1 MTPRRSLL
9 AALAAAAAGG
19 GAAACSPLRLLNA
32 LPADAARVASR
43 SVAYGRDPRQTLD
56 VYVPP
61 RAGPEPAPVLV
72 FFYGGSWATGAKA
85 DYAFAG
91 RSLAAEGFVTVV
103 PDYRLVP
110 QVRFPGFVEDGA
122 AAVTYALSH
131 AADWGG
137 DPSRLVLAGHSA
149 GAYIAAMLALD
160 ARFLA
165 RAGAPPGAVRA
176 WAGLS
181 GPYDFLPFDVKAS
194 QDAFGAAPDPAATQ
208 PITFAGP
215 EDPPAFLAHGARDT
229 TVKVRN
235 TERLA
240 ARLRAAG
247 VPVEAH
253 VYEGLDHKDVVL
265 ALTRTFRGKAP
276 VRADM
281 ARFLHSRTP
290 DPAGPPGRPQGA

>member
-1 MTPRRSLL
+1 MTGRRQLL
-9 AALAAAAAGG
+9 TLAAAA
-19 GAAACSPLRLLNA
+19 GAAACSPFRVLNA
-32 LPADAARVASR
+32 LPSDPARRVVQGA
-43 SVAYGRDPRQTLD
+43 AYGADPRQTLD
-56 VYVPP
+56 VYAP
-61 RAGPEPAPVLV
+61 AGDGAAAGEGGGKGRPVLV

-122 AAVTYALSH
+122 AAVAYARTH
-131 AADWGG
+131 AREWGG
-137 DPSRLVLAGHSA
+137 DPGRVALAGHSA
-149 GAYIAAMLALD
+149 GAYIAAMLGLD
-160 ARFLA
+160 PTYLA
-165 RAGAPPGAVRA
+165 KAGAPAGTVKA

-194 QDAFGAAPDPAATQ
+194 QDAFGAWPTPAETQ
-208 PITFAGP
+208 PITFAGVG
-215 EDPPAFLAHGARDT
+215 DPPTFLAHGTKDT
-229 TVKVRN
+229 TVKPRN
-235 TERLA
+235 TDALA
-240 ARLRAAG
+240 ARLKGAG

-253 VYEGLDHKDVVL
+253 FYEGLDHKDVVL

-281 ARFLHSRTP
+281 VRFLHSRV
-290 DPAGPPGRPQGA
+290 G

>member
-1 MTPRRSLL
+1 MSDRRTLL
-9 AALAAAAAGG
+9 AALAAG
-19 GAAACSPLRLLNA
+19 GAAACSPFRLLNA
-32 LPADAARVASR
+32 LPADAARVAVKD
-43 SVAYGRDPRQTLD
+43 VAYGPGPRRTLD
-56 VYVPP
+56 VYVPDRP
-61 RAGPEPAPVLV
+61 GAEPAPVLV
-72 FFYGGSWATGAKA
+72 FFYGGSWASGAKA

-110 QVRFPGFVEDGA
+110 EVRFPAFVEDGA
-122 AAVTYALSH
+122 AAVIH
-131 AADWGG
+131 AMAHAGSWGG
-137 DPSRLVLAGHSA
+137 DASRLVLAGHSA

-160 ARFLA
+160 PGYLA
-165 RAGAPPGAVRA
+165 RAGAPPGVVRA

-194 QDAFGAAPDPAATQ
+194 QDAFGAWPDPAATQ
-208 PITFAGP
+208 PITFAGAQ
-215 EDPPAFLAHGARDT
+215 DPPTFLAHGSRDT

-235 TERLA
+235 TEHLA

-247 VPVEAH
+247 VPVESH
-253 VYEGLDHKDVVL
+253 VYAGLDHKDVVL
-265 ALTRTFRGKAP
+265 ALTRTFRGKAS

-290 DPAGPPGRPQGA
+290 DPAGSPGRPQGA

>member
-1 MTPRRSLL
+1 MTARRQLL
-9 AALAAAAAGG
+9 AVLAAS
-19 GAAACSPLRLLNA
+19 GAAACSPFRVLNA
-32 LPADAARVASR
+32 LPADRAVRLAQGVP
-43 SVAYGRDPRQTLD
+43 YGEGPRRTLD
-56 VYVPP
+56 VYVPG
-61 RAGPEPAPVLV
+61 AGGRGRPVLV
-72 FFYGGSWATGAKA
+72 FFYGGSWASGAKG

-91 RSLAAEGFVTVV
+91 RSLAADGFVTVV

-122 AAVTYALSH
+122 AAIAYARAH
-131 AADWGG
+131 AAEWGG
-137 DPSRLVLAGHSA
+137 DPDRLVIAGHSA

-160 ARFLA
+160 PRFLA
-165 RAGAPPGAVRA
+165 RAGAPAGTVKA

-181 GPYDFLPFDVKAS
+181 GPYDFYPFDVKAS
-194 QDAFGAAPDPAATQ
+194 QDAFGQASDPAATQ

-215 EDPPAFLAHGARDT
+215 GDPPTFLAHGSRDT
-229 TVKVRN
+229 TVKPRN

-247 VPVEAH
+247 VPVETH
-253 VYEGLDHKDVVL
+253 LYEGLDHKDVVL

-281 ARFLHSRTP
+281 TRFLHSRV
-290 DPAGPPGRPQGA
+290 G

>member
-1 MTPRRSLL
+1 MTERRSLL
-9 AALAAAAAGG
+9 ALAAGAGVAG
-19 GAAACSPLRLLNA
+19 CSPFRLLNA
-32 LPADAARVASR
+32 LPSDAARVAAR
-43 SVAYGRDPRQTLD
+43 DVAYGRDPRQTLD
-56 VYVPP
+56 VYVPH
-61 RAGPEPAPVLV
+61 RVESEPAPVLV
-72 FFYGGSWATGAKA
+72 FFYGGSWASGAKA

-110 QVRFPGFVEDGA
+110 DVRFPAFVEDGA
-122 AAVTYALSH
+122 AAVVH
-131 AADWGG
+131 AMAHAGGWGG
-137 DPSRLVLAGHSA
+137 DASRLVLAGHSA

-160 ARFLA
+160 PGYLA
-165 RAGAPPGAVRA
+165 RAGAPPGVVRA

-194 QDAFGAAPDPAATQ
+194 QDAFGAWPDPAATQ
-208 PITFAGP
+208 PITFAGAQ
-215 EDPPAFLAHGARDT
+215 DPPTFLAHGSKDT

-240 ARLRAAG
+240 AKLRAAG

-265 ALTRTFRGKAP
+265 ALTRTFRGKAG

-290 DPAGPPGRPQGA
+290 DLAGPPGRPQGA